1 MRKMH
6 AKRTIVTMLLSLILI
21 ISVLPLGVSATAKEL
36 RVGSTVAFGSYEQDD
51 ITMNG
56 SEPIEWYVLYTK
68 DDTALL
74 LSKYALFPGAYNDSG
89 KASTWDK
96 CTLRDWMNDIFYE
109 TAFSSTEQN
118 VILDTILVGEENP
131 VYGTSAGDETLDKVF
146 ILSIS
151 EAKKYLTDNR
161 MLKGIPTEYAVTCG
175 TRESDDG
182 TCWYWLRNPGK
193 TRANAAYVTTNVVI
207 SESGAP
213 VNYNDSGIRP
223 AIWVSISK
231 LN

>member
-193 TRANAAYVTTNVVI
+193 TRANAAYVTTDVVI
-207 SESGAP
+207 SELGVP
-213 VNYNDSGIRP
+213 VNYNDSGVRP
-223 AIWVSISK
+223 AIWVSTSK

>member
-6 AKRTIVTMLLSLILI
+6 AKKTIVTMLLSLILI

-74 LSKYALFPGAYNDSG
+74 LSKYALFPSAYNDG
-89 KASTWDK
+89 AIATTWDK
-96 CTLRDWMNDIFYE
+96 CTLRDWMNDAFYE
-109 TAFSSTEQN
+109 SAFSSTEQN
-118 VILDTILVGEENP
+118 AILDAIILAEKNP
-131 VYGTSAGDETLDKVF
+131 VYGTSAGDETVDKVF

-151 EAKKYLTDNR
+151 EAKKYLTDTR

-175 TRESDDG
+175 TRKSDNG

-193 TRANAAYVTTNVVI
+193 TRANAAYVTTKATI
-207 SESGAP
+207 SEAGVS
-213 VNYNDSGIRP
+213 VDYYDSGIRP